1 MQLKIKVLKV
11 FYFELSF
18 DNFCFGLRGKRKT
31 KKTRTTELKVQITVR
46 VDCQEQ
52 CVLTYILM

>member
-18 DNFCFGLRGKRKT
+18 DNFCFGLRGKRRKLVQQSW
-31 KKTRTTELKVQITVR
+31 KHQITVR